1 MAELFRY
8 LQTRMLRWQIAFLWA
23 VLIATLLVSG
33 EAIGPPAAQLTQ
45 SVFLLAAIFVFR
57 LWDDLADR
65 EHDRLRHSERVLV
78 NCQDFTPFIVVLLAG
93 LLLLALLLRDDVRQ
107 LITYLGL
114 VALLAVLYH
123 SGLGKVLA
131 RSARSGLILLKYPL
145 FVYLLLTPSHRAWL
159 AGLGLYVLLLVYEWR
174 DDPDL
179 RGAALLPLL
188 VAVLAGVAIISVLYW
203 SAGALP

>member
-131 RSARSGLILLKYPL
+131 RSVRSGLILLKYPL